1 MQISYRHTYS
11 KVSPKQLQ
19 LHPFVDVQRSPLVE
33 IILLL
38 VTHPFTPSKNEHNE
52 TVSVGDTVV
61 SLHTRGGSILGSSK
75 LKVPSLDQNFISGG
89 RGGRGGGSLPR
100 IGYSWQNEQ
109 KILHAQARS

>member
-1 MQISYRHTYS
+1 MGKCFVQISYRHTYS

-38 VTHPFTPSKNEHNE
+38 VTDSFTPSKNEHNE

-61 SLHTRGGSILGSSK
+61 SLHTRGGGVFLAARNSK
-75 LKVPSLDQNFISGG
+75 SQVLTKISFPG
-89 RGGRGGGSLPR
+89 RGGRGWGVLC
-100 IGYSWQNEQ
+100 QE
-109 KILHAQARS
+109 

>member
-38 VTHPFTPSKNEHNE
+38 VTHSFTPSKNEHNE

-61 SLHTRGGSILGSSK
+61 SLHTRGGGGGVFLAARNSK
-75 LKVPSLDQNFISGG
+75 SQVLTKISFPGEGG
-89 RGGRGGGSLPR
+89 RGWGVLC
-100 IGYSWQNEQ
+100 QE
-109 KILHAQARS
+109 